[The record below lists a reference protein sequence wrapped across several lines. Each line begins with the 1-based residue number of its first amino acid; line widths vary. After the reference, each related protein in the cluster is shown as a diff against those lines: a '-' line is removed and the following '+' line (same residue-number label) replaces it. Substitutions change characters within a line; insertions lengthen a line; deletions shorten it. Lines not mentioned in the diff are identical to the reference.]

1 MAEVK
6 LVNVCKVYNGKNK
19 VKAVSD
25 FTMDIKD
32 NEFIVFVG
40 PSGCGKS
47 TTLRMIAG
55 LEEITSGEIYIDDK
69 LVNTLP
75 PKDRDIAMVFQN
87 YALYPHM
94 TVYENMAFGLK
105 MRHVKKNIIDEKIH
119 EAAKLLEIEEYLDR
133 KPKELSGGQMQRVA
147 LGRAIVRNP
156 KVFLLDEPLSNLDA
170 KLRTAMRV
178 VISSLY
184 QKLKTTFIYVTHDQ
198 TEAMTMGTR
207 IVVLKDG
214 VIQQI
219 DSPVHLYEHPKNKFV
234 AGFIGTPQMNFL
246 PCVAKIEGENIKFD
260 FDNGDNLVFN
270 KNDFTSFDQSYFDGE
285 HKILFGIRPE
295 HACISDD
302 KEHSIKGS
310 VHLVEDLGN
319 EKLIYTQLKGFEND
333 RLGEANFICKTIFK
347 INLAA
352 NDDVY
357 YNCLSENVH
366 LFDAETEMS
375 IYKEEEAA

>member
-1 MAEVK
+1 M
-6 LVNVCKVYNGKNK
+6 
-19 VKAVSD
+19 
-25 FTMDIKD
+25 
-32 NEFIVFVG
+32 
-40 PSGCGKS
+40 
-47 TTLRMIAG
+47 
-55 LEEITSGEIYIDDK
+55 
-69 LVNTLP
+69 
-75 PKDRDIAMVFQN
+75 
-87 YALYPHM
+87 
-94 TVYENMAFGLK
+94 
-105 MRHVKKNIIDEKIH
+105 
-119 EAAKLLEIEEYLDR
+119 
-133 KPKELSGGQMQRVA
+133 
-147 LGRAIVRNP
+147 
-156 KVFLLDEPLSNLDA
+156 
-170 KLRTAMRV
+170 
-178 VISSLY
+178 
-184 QKLKTTFIYVTHDQ
+184 
-198 TEAMTMGTR
+198 
-207 IVVLKDG
+207 
-214 VIQQI
+214 
-219 DSPVHLYEHPKNKFV
+219 HLYEHPKNKFV